1 MPAMALR
8 CVLNFMDSIN
18 KQILRLA
25 VPSIVANITTPLL
38 ALVDTAVTGH
48 MGSPVFIAAIAVGG
62 TIFNMLYW
70 LFGFLRSGTGGM
82 TAQEYGARNHA
93 EAVNVLRRSL
103 VVAGVIGVAIVLL
116 QIPALGLALSMMD
129 VEGDTRALVEQYFH
143 ITVFGAPAV
152 LCSYALAGW
161 FIGMQNTRYPM
172 WSSIVVNVVN
182 IAVSLTAVYLFH
194 WGLAGVA
201 AGTLIAQWTGCL
213 MLLWLTRRYDV
224 KLFGRKDPS
233 PLFGNGALKRFFNV
247 NSDIFLRTLCLIA
260 VTVWFTRQGAEQ
272 GTLMLAVNTLLMQFF
287 IITSYVTD
295 GFAFAA
301 EALSGKFVGERNG
314 EMLRLTIRR
323 TMLWGGA
330 IGLGFTLL
338 YFATGDGF
346 LQLLSDDTEVIEA
359 ARPYRYWTM
368 LIPLAGFAAFIWD
381 GVFIGATRT
390 RALLVSMAV
399 AMLWFFG
406 IHHLLAPHW
415 GNDALWFA
423 FVTYLAMRGVVL
435 TVIYFLSSRRF

>member
-1 MPAMALR
+1 
-8 CVLNFMDSIN
+8 MDSIN

-25 VPSIVANITTPLL
+25 LPSIVANITTPLL

-82 TAQEYGARNHA
+82 TAQEYGARNHP

-103 VVAGVIGVAIVLL
+103 IVAGVIGVAIVAL
-116 QIPALGLALSMMD
+116 QIPALSVALSLMD
-129 VEGDTRALVEQYFH
+129 VEGDTRLLVEQYFQV
-143 ITVFGAPAV
+143 TVFGAPAV

-224 KLFGRKDPS
+224 RLFGRKDPS

-330 IGLGFTLL
+330 IGFGFTLV
-338 YFATGDGF
+338 YFVTGDGF
-346 LQLLSDDTEVIEA
+346 LQLLSDDPEVIEA

-406 IHHLLAPHW
+406 IHHLLSPHW

-423 FVTYLAMRGVVL
+423 FVTYLVVRGVVL
-435 TVIYFLSSRRF
+435 TVIYFISLRS